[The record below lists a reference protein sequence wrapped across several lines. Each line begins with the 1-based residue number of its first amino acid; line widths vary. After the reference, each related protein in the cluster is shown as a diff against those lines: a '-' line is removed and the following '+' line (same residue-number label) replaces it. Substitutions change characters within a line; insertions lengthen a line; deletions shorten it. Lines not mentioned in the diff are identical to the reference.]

1 MLRSIKSYEGH
12 LVQGTDGDIGS
23 VTDFFF
29 DDTEWAVRYMIVDTG
44 KWIPGRKVLISPL
57 ALQRQTNVPA
67 SFSVPVTKEVVE
79 NSPPF
84 DGDQAISRQ
93 YETEL
98 ANYYGWPAYWEAFKL
113 SAASAV
119 GRRSDVLPENVKRL
133 NLERKGV
140 SNLWSANEVIGYFI
154 EATDGEIG
162 HVEDFVLE
170 DETWAVRYLVID
182 TRNWL
187 PGRKVLIIPQ
197 LTEGI
202 SWTEARVR
210 IDLPRETIKESPE
223 FDPNAPINRQYEVR
237 LYDYYGRPAY

>member
-12 LVQGTDGDIGS
+12 LIQGADGEIGS

-29 DDTEWAVRYMIVDTG
+29 DDVDWSIRYLVVDTG
-44 KWIPGRKVLISPL
+44 KWIPGRRALISPL
-57 ALQRQTNVPA
+57 TLERLADVPA
-67 SFSVPVTKEVVE
+67 SFFAPVTKEIIE
-79 NSPPF
+79 KSPPF
-84 DGDQAISRQ
+84 DAEQAISRQ

-98 ANYYGWPAYWEAFKL
+98 TNYYGWPAYWEGFKL
-113 SAASAV
+113 SMASSI
-119 GRRSDVLPENVKRL
+119 GKRSDVLPDDVKRL
-133 NLERKGV
+133 NLEQRGV

-170 DETWAVRYLVID
+170 DETWAIRYMVID

-202 SWTEARVR
+202 SWTEAKVRVE
-210 IDLPRETIKESPE
+210 LPRETVKESPE